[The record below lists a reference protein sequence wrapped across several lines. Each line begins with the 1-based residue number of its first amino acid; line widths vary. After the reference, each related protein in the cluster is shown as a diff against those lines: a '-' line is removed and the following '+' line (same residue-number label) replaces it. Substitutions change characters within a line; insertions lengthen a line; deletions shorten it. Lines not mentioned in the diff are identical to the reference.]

1 MKIWSVVRGKRR
13 HCGQV
18 CHDRRFPRYA
28 KCGDGHAGVMAGQS
42 GVWVNGNIVKG
53 GEERLLM
60 QDQVIDVGSKDLQ
73 LLDEVFPLL
82 RDE

>member
-1 MKIWSVVRGKRR
+1 
-13 HCGQV
+13 
-18 CHDRRFPRYA
+18 
-28 KCGDGHAGVMAGQS
+28 MAGQS
-42 GVWVNGNIVKG
+42 GVWVDGNIVEG
-53 GEERLLM
+53 CEERLLM

>member
-1 MKIWSVVRGKRR
+1 MLYGGGDGTADGCVTTNGLRG
-13 HCGQV
+13 
-18 CHDRRFPRYA
+18 YA

-42 GVWVNGNIVKG
+42 GVWVDGNIVEG
-53 GEERLLM
+53 CEERLLM